1 MKCSKCGADFPDDAK
16 FCPYCGRRVSVPTKG
31 KGEAEGVKELTLG
44 LVKLLGSALG
54 VSVLLNMKLL
64 LEQDGEPSKATEKV
78 EDMLRS
84 ADLYGEK
91 EEAAVK
97 EAEEFCREM
106 NSQVNDAVSEAVG
119 SVTGNLEKAFTGIGK
134 VVGKVASEFE
144 KAVAKAEPE
153 EKAEEAA
160 EAAEKVT
167 GEAAEEVA
175 GAAEGFAAAVD
186 KAMADVEKTLGEIFE
201 KNEAPV
207 SSAEEDADEEIP
219 TSDADE
225 TKETPSW
232 FVMSDATGQELLEE
246 ELYSNEL
253 AGERVSPAEP
263 EAPAEEAE
271 TESIPVEISEE
282 AEDIPVGISEESED
296 IPVETSEEASE
307 IPVEISEETED
318 IPVDTAEPE
327 EVPAEPEAEPESIS
341 IDIFSEPDKEPWPI
355 GIADA
360 EPAPESTEIGIT
372 FEDDSDEEAGDE
384 EDEETDEADED
395 EEAEDEES
403 DDEEDEEADD
413 EEDEEESE
421 DEEDE
426 DELPEGDEADDEL
439 PEGDEEPELPVDED
453 EKPEEDFLFNNLF
466 GDERPEAAE
475 AAENLQD
482 AVDEV
487 LDEIPENNA
496 AAIDELLSFGRED
509 GAEKQPARFREDPVL
524 FDIFHKADEKLFEEP
539 KEEDIHINTPEE
551 EHYDVDDDADDIFS
565 QRIPDDEN
573 GGPEEIIIVEPDATE
588 PESIA
593 FDIFAN
599 GGAPEPAKKF
609 DEYDCEDEP
618 DEVDFPI
625 EF

>member
-106 NSQVNDAVSEAVG
+106 NSQVSDAVSEAVG

-144 KAVAKAEPE
+144 KAVAKEEPE

-175 GAAEGFAAAVD
+175 GAAEEFAAAVD

-201 KNEAPV
+201 KNEAPAP
-207 SSAEEDADEEIP
+207 SAEEDADEEIP
-219 TSDADE
+219 VADVNE

-263 EAPAEEAE
+263 EAPAGEAE
-271 TESIPVEISEE
+271 AESIPVEISEE
-282 AEDIPVGISEESED
+282 TEDIPVGISEESEG
-296 IPVETSEEASE
+296 IPVETA
-307 IPVEISEETED
+307 EETED

-327 EVPAEPEAEPESIS
+327 EAPAEPESIS

-384 EDEETDEADED
+384 EDEETDEADAD

-403 DDEEDEEADD
+403 DDEEDEE
-413 EEDEEESE
+413 ESE
-421 DEEDE
+421 D
-426 DELPEGDEADDEL
+426 DEADDELSEDDEADGEL

-475 AAENLQD
+475 TAENLQD
-482 AVDEV
+482 AVDEF

-573 GGPEEIIIVEPDATE
+573 GGPEEIIIEEPDATE
-588 PESIA
+588 PERIA

-599 GGAPEPAKKF
+599 GGAPEPAKKL